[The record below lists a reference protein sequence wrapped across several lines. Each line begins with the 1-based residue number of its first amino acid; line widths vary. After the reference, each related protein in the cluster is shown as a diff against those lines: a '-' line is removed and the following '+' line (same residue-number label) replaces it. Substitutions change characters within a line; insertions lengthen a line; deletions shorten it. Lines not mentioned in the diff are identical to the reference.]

1 MSGTPDAG
9 ADGARGILAGVSR
22 LGTALHVCFV
32 VLILASVARYLE
44 NHGFDS
50 RAGWVIA
57 GAGVSLLLYLAYGRV
72 PWRRSRAWPSVWCAA
87 LVLTWMALVAAA
99 PSFAWCAVPLAF
111 AALRLLPFPVAVTV
125 VAVMVVTVSVAW
137 SQMQERVDPTV
148 FAGPACVAL
157 LAVTAYRAL
166 EREAQVRQR
175 LLEDLHD
182 AQGDLADAQ
191 QRAGASAER
200 ARLSRDIHDSVAQ
213 HLSSINLLLLAAEQ
227 DWDARH
233 TAARQHVRRAAA
245 TARDGLEEV
254 RRVVRDLAP
263 PKLGDAVA
271 LPTALRAASSRAV
284 QHSDLVLDVAV
295 HGEVAPL
302 PDEVAT
308 ALLQTARGALA
319 NVVEH
324 AHASHAA
331 VTLTYQEGSVS
342 LDVRDDGRGFD
353 VAVGTGHHDDRGFG
367 LSGIRARAAALGGE
381 MVVESTPGDGTALA
395 VSLPLRVPSVSG

>member
-1 MSGTPDAG
+1 MSAAPLEG
-9 ADGARGILAGVSR
+9 ADGARGILAGISR
-22 LGTALHVCFV
+22 LEAALRGCFV
-32 VLILASVARYLE
+32 ALTVASVVRYLQ
-44 NHGFDS
+44 NHSFDG
-50 RAGWVIA
+50 RASWVIA
-57 GAGVSLLLYLAYGRV
+57 GAGVSLVLYLAYRRV
-72 PWRRSRAWPSVWCAA
+72 PWRRNRTWPSVWCAA
-87 LVLTWMALVAAA
+87 LVLTWIALVATA

-111 AALRLLPFPVAVTV
+111 VALRLLPFPVAVAV

-137 SQMQERVDPTV
+137 TQMQESIDPTV

-175 LLEDLHD
+175 LLEDLHA

-227 DWDARH
+227 DWEARQ
-233 TAARQHVRRAAA
+233 TAARHHVRQAAG

-263 PKLGDAVA
+263 PRLGDAVA
-271 LPTALRAASSRAV
+271 FPAALRAASSRMV
-284 QHSDLVLDVAV
+284 QHGDVVLDVAV
-295 HGEVAPL
+295 HGEVVPL

-308 ALLQTARGALA
+308 ALLHTARGALA

-324 AHASHAA
+324 AHAAHAA
-331 VTLTYQEGSVS
+331 VTLTYQAGSVS

-353 VAVGTGHHDDRGFG
+353 PAARAEHRDDRGYG
-367 LSGIRARAAALGGE
+367 LSGIRARAAALGGDL
-381 MVVESTPGDGTALA
+381 VVESAPGDGTALA
-395 VSLPLRVPSVSG
+395 VSLPLAVSSVSG